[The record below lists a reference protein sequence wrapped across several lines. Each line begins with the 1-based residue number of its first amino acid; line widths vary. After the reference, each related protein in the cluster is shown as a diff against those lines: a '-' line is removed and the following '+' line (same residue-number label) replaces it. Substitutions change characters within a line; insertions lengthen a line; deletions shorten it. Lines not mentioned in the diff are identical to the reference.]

1 MGSRG
6 LFIVKL
12 TKPAPFVQGIV
23 SGLRSFSKY
32 YTWPSHFCM
41 QENQPDSFSNVG
53 AYAKDI
59 WEIIRKD
66 GDPACQTETK
76 SDIT

>member
-12 TKPAPFVQGIV
+12 TKPALFVPGIV
-23 SGLRSFSKY
+23 SGLRSFSIY
-32 YTWPSHFCM
+32 YTWPLQFCM
-41 QENQPDSFSNVG
+41 QEQQPDIFSNVG

-66 GDPACQTETK
+66 SSHACQTEIK
-76 SDIT
+76 I